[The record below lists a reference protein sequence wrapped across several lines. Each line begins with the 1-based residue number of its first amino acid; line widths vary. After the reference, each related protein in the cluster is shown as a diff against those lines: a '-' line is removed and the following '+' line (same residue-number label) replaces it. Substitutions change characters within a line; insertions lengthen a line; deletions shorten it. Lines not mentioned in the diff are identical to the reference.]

1 MFLKHLINPKPSII
15 IFFVVFCF
23 FFALLPLT
31 KSKLSLLFSH
41 YLLNPL
47 VVLSFSFF
55 IPFFLSTGL
64 NNIIYEKNII
74 RKENLVIGVV
84 FILLSSPFVNTPEVW
99 VSGFL
104 LLFVFNFLMN
114 TYQKDLAFAQFYN
127 ASFLLSL
134 ITYLHPNMI
143 FLTSL
148 FIINGIN
155 YSNINW
161 RIIITILLGF
171 ITPYLFLATTLFL
184 LNKPFNLPEFFNLS
198 FIDIKLYIGLC
209 YSQKTWIILI
219 LIITF
224 LSFFELFNWLY
235 KKSIKSRKTFMTIIW
250 FLFLTLLITVFSG
263 WYYIYFSLI
272 PLTVIVSNYFIYT
285 KHRKTANLLFLL
297 LVISSFYYKYTIN
310 DCI

>member
-1 MFLKHLINPKPSII
+1 
-15 IFFVVFCF
+15 
-23 FFALLPLT
+23 
-31 KSKLSLLFSH
+31 
-41 YLLNPL
+41 
-47 VVLSFSFF
+47 
-55 IPFFLSTGL
+55 LSTGL